1 MNKKTL
7 LSLMMLL
14 CFAFIGVARAQEVT
28 VYDGTST
35 SRNVPAY
42 VYFFDDFTRS
52 QFVIPNADLADMIGS
67 PITSMT
73 FYTESNFPYTTES
86 SADV

>member
-1 MNKKTL
+1 MINLAFIKRQVKRKWTNNTNQKKSKHMNKKTL

-14 CFAFIGVARAQEVT
+14 LASIGVARAQEVT

-52 QFVIPNADLADMIGS
+52 
-67 PITSMT
+67 
-73 FYTESNFPYTTES
+73 
-86 SADV
+86 